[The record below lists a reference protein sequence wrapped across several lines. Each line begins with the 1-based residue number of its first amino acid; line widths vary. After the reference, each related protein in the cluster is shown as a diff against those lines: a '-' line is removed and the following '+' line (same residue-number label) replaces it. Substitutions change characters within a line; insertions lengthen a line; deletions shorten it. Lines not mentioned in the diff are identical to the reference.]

1 MKTSNKIFRIL
12 ILFCFL
18 VTGFDSFS
26 QIANCKERAQNQQGI
41 WKRGYYVGLDG
52 TENEATT
59 KHIKQ
64 IGAMVDTISNM
75 FIKAFPNP
83 IGSEAQWSRVLMPED
98 SVASPDPSIAAYM
111 YDCPYRPFICRD
123 GKIITY
129 DNANLWIF
137 VDINDYYASGYN
149 ALTNI
154 KKDIG
159 ENLFLLAPQRGT
171 LAGYPVFEPI
181 PNGYPDNPQEIF
193 YSVLIHY
200 PGKLPYIPV
209 TKGEFFEICQ
219 KLIDA
224 NDLKS
229 QKEFEWAKKSG
240 SKIDPNVEK
249 RSKDNYQTMR
259 NNIASQKKLNEKQ
272 LDQPAVL
279 KQNGWSI
286 GDIGNTDATERI
298 FTTPNRGFQLVRPNP
313 DYIDKSREKWKP
325 QFMWVKWEKSLNDF
339 YPKNSIEADKM
350 MREKFDFKALS
361 ELLTK

>member
-1 MKTSNKIFRIL
+1 MKTSRHIFKIFFLL
-12 ILFCFL
+12 IYI
-18 VTGFDSFS
+18 VTSINSFS
-26 QIANCKERAQNQQGI
+26 QTSNCKEQAQNKPGI
-41 WKRGYYVGLDG
+41 WKRGKDARLFG

-64 IGAMVDTISNM
+64 IGAMVDTIGNM

-83 IGSEAQWSRVLMPED
+83 IGSEAEWTRVLLPED
-98 SVASPDPSIAAYM
+98 SVASPDPAMAGYM
-111 YDCPYRPFICRD
+111 YSCPFCPFICQN

-129 DNANLWIF
+129 DNANLWIY
-137 VDINDYYASGYN
+137 VDINDYYASGYTV
-149 ALTNI
+149 LKDI

-159 ENLFLLAPQRGT
+159 ENLFTLAPQRGT

-181 PNGYPDNPQEIF
+181 PKGYPDNPTEIL

-200 PGKLPYIPV
+200 PGKLPYIQV

-229 QKEFEWAKKSG
+229 QKEFELEKKG
-240 SKIDPNVEK
+240 GWKIDPDVEK
-249 RSKDNYQTMR
+249 RSRDKYQNMR
-259 NNIASQKKLNEKQ
+259 NNIASQIKLNEKQ

-279 KQNGWSI
+279 IQNGWSI

-298 FTTPNRGFQLVRPNP
+298 FTTPTRGFQLVRPNP
-313 DYIDKSREKWKP
+313 DYIDNNREKWKP
-325 QFMWVKWEKSLNDF
+325 QFMWVRWLKSLDDF

-350 MREKFDFKALS
+350 MREKFDFAKLA
-361 ELLTK
+361 ELLNK